1 MFVRKKIDYYPITVI
16 VLIFTID
23 LLVFFFSPAW
33 ILTLFWGFTSIYIK
47 GFTCSLN
54 HHHQHYKFFAVKW
67 ANRAVEFIM
76 GLQTGVV
83 GELWVLHHTLGHHQ
97 NYLDQS
103 KDESG
108 WKKNS
113 GETMNVFEYTLLVGT
128 TAYSRALKVGER
140 YPRERR
146 RLIQN
151 IVVTLIAIAFLTW
164 YDWYN
169 ALIVFVLPMLTLL
182 YATVFDTYKHHVGL
196 DAQDPH
202 HATYNIIDPT
212 YNWFTC
218 NLGYHTAHHLQC
230 GKHWAELPALHEK
243 IKDRIPQDL
252 YRQAGFP
259 FPQVT
264 KFTSLLRN
272 FLAVIQSNFKS
283 V

>member
-16 VLIFTID
+16 LLISAID
-23 LLVFFFSPAW
+23 LSVFFFSPSW
-33 ILTLFWGFTSIYIK
+33 ILTLVWGFTSIYIK

-67 ANRAVEFIM
+67 ANRLMEFVM

-97 NYLDQS
+97 NYLDQT

-108 WKKNS
+108 WQRES
-113 GETMNVFEYTLLVGT
+113 GETMNVFEYTFLVGT
-128 TAYSRALKVGER
+128 TAYPRALKVGAK

-151 IVVTLIAIAFLTW
+151 IVLTLTAIALLTW
-164 YDWYN
+164 YNWYN
-169 ALIVFVLPMLTLL
+169 TLIVFTLPMLVLL

-196 DAQDPH
+196 DEADPYR
-202 HATYNIIDPT
+202 ATYNVIDPT

-243 IKDRIPQDL
+243 IKDRIPQNL
-252 YRQAGFP
+252 YRTAGFP

-264 KFTSLLRN
+264 KLTASLKSVV
-272 FLAVIQSNFKS
+272 AEIQSSLKS